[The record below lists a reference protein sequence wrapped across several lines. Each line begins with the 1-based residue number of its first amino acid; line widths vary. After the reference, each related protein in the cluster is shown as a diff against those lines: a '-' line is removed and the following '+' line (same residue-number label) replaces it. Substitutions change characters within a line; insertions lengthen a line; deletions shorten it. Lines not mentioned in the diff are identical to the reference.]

1 MRGEALFTGLLNQV
15 VSRVEGADAALIAGM
30 DGIIVERAAKAEAQD
45 LDGLAVEYATLLR
58 RSRHAADDTGL
69 GELQEMLAVTDRH
82 VLLVKLLSNDY
93 FVLLA
98 LPPETNVG
106 RARYELRRAQLLLQ
120 PEFAA

>member
-1 MRGEALFTGLLNQV
+1 LFTGLLNQV